1 MAMRHDI
8 GSLRPAKKLPDGRL
22 RVDGQITRTGV
33 FVYRN
38 ADGSSRREYRPQ
50 EEVAKADSLESF
62 QFVPFVDD
70 HPDAGAVDA
79 TNARKY
85 TVGTVGESVH
95 YDAESKHVIAPIIV
109 HDAKTVEKM
118 ERGKVQLSCGYVCDV
133 VHEAGVSPEGE
144 HYDAI
149 QRNIRGNHVALVSVG
164 RAGPEARVR
173 MDADDAIM
181 VDPVAPAEVDCPN
194 CAVHKARADAAD
206 AALSKLL
213 FSSKGSD

>member
-1 MAMRHDI
+1 M
-8 GSLRPAKKLPDGRL
+8 
-22 RVDGQITRTGV
+22 
-33 FVYRN
+33 YRN
-38 ADGSSRREYRPQ
+38 ADGSTRREYRPQ

-70 HPDAGAVDA
+70 HPDAGTVNA

-95 YDAESKHVIAPIIV
+95 FDAESRHVIAPIIV
-109 HDAKTVEKM
+109 HDAATVEKM

-133 VHEAGVSPEGE
+133 VHEAGVSPDGE

-149 QRNIRGNHVALVSVG
+149 QRNIRGNHVALVSTG

-173 MDADDAIM
+173 MDSDDAAM
-181 VDPVAPAEVDCPN
+181 VDPTASAPADCPN
-194 CAVHKARADAAD
+194 CAVHKARADVAE
-206 AALSKLL
+206 AALFQS
-213 FSSKGSD
+213 FVKGNV